1 MVGAALKKLAAEN
14 LMTVESGVAYG
25 MLKGCYVSLSE
36 GAGYKRMCIYV
47 GCHHR
52 PEEERAIKE
61 GEVPEHLQAAN
72 AIADYIIEFA
82 GNFSEYRI
90 MTDKH
95 RLPGVQI
102 AQGGSVV
109 IVNFFDNPGT
119 MKCIEA
125 FVEKILPEI
134 APATEPNVC
143 MVCGKANDDTVK
155 AVMVTDEA
163 VVPTH
168 EACALPIAAALSAKA
183 RPGGAFLGII
193 GALIGAAIGA
203 VGWLAV
209 GIIGYITSIAGA
221 LIGWLAAK
229 GYDLL
234 GGKQGAVKVV
244 TLIVCVLLAVLAGS
258 VGTEVY
264 GLHDYYQEATNGIV
278 LEAGEELIPESEF
291 IMENLPI
298 LWEDPEV
305 AAAFFKDLGL
315 GVLFAF
321 MGCFRLL
328 RQSSGKGGVKAQIL
342 KG

>member
-1 MVGAALKKLAAEN
+1 MIGSGLKKIAAEN
-14 LMTVESGVAYG
+14 GMTIESGVAYG

-52 PEEERAIKE
+52 PDEERASKE
-61 GEVPEHLQAAN
+61 GEVPEHLQTAN
-72 AIADYIIEFA
+72 AIADYIIEYA

-109 IVNFFDNPGT
+109 IINFFDNPGT
-119 MKCIEA
+119 MNCIEQ
-125 FVEKILPEI
+125 FIEKILPEI
-134 APATEPNVC
+134 APATQPNVC
-143 MVCGKANDDTVK
+143 MVCGAANDDTVK

-163 VVPTH
+163 VVPMH
-168 EACALPIAAALSAKA
+168 EACARPITEALKGKTK
-183 RPGGAFLGII
+183 PGGAFFGII
-193 GALIGAAIGA
+193 GALAGAVIGAAAWA
-203 VGWLAV
+203 VV
-209 GIIGYITSIAGA
+209 GIMGYIASIVGV
-221 LIGWLAAK
+221 LIGFLTSK

-244 TLIVCVLLAVLAGS
+244 TLVICVLLAVFAGS
-258 VGTEVY
+258 IGTEVY
-264 GLHDYYQEATNGIV
+264 WLHDFYQEAVEGIE
-278 LEAGEELIPESEF
+278 LAADEELVPEGEYILSSIP
-291 IMENLPI
+291 M
-298 LWEDPEV
+298 LWEDPEISV
-305 AAAFFKDLGL
+305 SFFKDLGL

-328 RQSSGKGGVKAQIL
+328 RSTSGKGGAKAQIL